1 MNAILHRAALIA
13 ALGLAAP
20 ALAEPPS
27 LEQFLKRPTFI
38 DMKISPDGRHLA
50 ATVPQG
56 DDKTIL
62 VVLGRADMKPTAV
75 MQMRGKEH
83 VQDFDWVSDDRLV
96 VSPAKREGALEQPV
110 PTGELLGID
119 ADGKGARMLFGYRQ
133 PTGIPDGGS
142 NIRRPEAERA
152 SASVLHLLPEQENQ
166 VLVVVEPW
174 DAEDAINEV
183 RRMNVNTGATTRV
196 VRAPI
201 GRAGFFADRA
211 GNVRLS
217 IGTLTNQTQQIHRRP
232 AAGGDWTLIHDEA
245 EAGFKL
251 RVLAF
256 DADGRTVLVSRPQPR
271 GANALYRW
279 DIEAN
284 SMARLADAGVADP
297 TSVLHGI
304 DYMDAYAWISHPDR
318 PAIGYLDETAR
329 EARLTKAIANAFSG
343 QHAWPTSF
351 TRDGAMALVKVESD
365 RNSGEFYL
373 FDIASMRATFVG
385 ATREWLDPEQMA
397 QVRPITLPARD
408 GRTLHGYLT
417 VPVGLEAE
425 DLPMVVVPHGGPHG
439 VRDYWL
445 FDQESQLL
453 ASRGYAVLRLNF
465 RGSGGYG
472 MDHEIAGYRQ
482 WGGAMQDDIADAVR
496 WTVEQGLVDGDR
508 VCIYGGSYGGY
519 AAMVNAARYPDLY
532 RCAVGF
538 AGVYDLPL
546 MYQDGDVRQS
556 MFGRAYLDRVLGRG
570 NLSAASPVNLAAQ
583 IKVPVLLAHGGQD
596 VRVPPAHAERM
607 RKALRDAGND
617 PEWLFERTEGH
628 GFYGAESQL
637 KFYTQLV
644 TFLDRHI
651 GAGAG
656 ESAPASGT
664 SD

>member
-1 MNAILHRAALIA
+1 
-13 ALGLAAP
+13 
-20 ALAEPPS
+20 
-27 LEQFLKRPTFI
+27 
-38 DMKISPDGRHLA
+38 
-50 ATVPQG
+50 
-56 DDKTIL
+56 
-62 VVLGRADMKPTAV
+62 
-75 MQMRGKEH
+75 MRGKEH

-96 VSPAKREGALEQPV
+96 VTPAKREGALEQPV
-110 PTGELLGID
+110 LTGELFGID

-201 GRAGFFADRA
+201 GRAGFVADRA

-256 DADGRTVLVSRPQPR
+256 DGDGRTVLVSRQQPR
-271 GANALYRW
+271 GADALYRW

-284 SMARLADAGVADP
+284 TMAKVADAGAADP
-297 TSVLHGI
+297 AVVLEGVE
-304 DYMDAYAWISHPDR
+304 YMDAYAVVSHPDK
-318 PAIGYLDETAR
+318 PSITYLDDDAR

-373 FDIASMRATFVG
+373 FDVASMRATFVG
-385 ATREWLDPEQMA
+385 ATREWLDPDQLGE
-397 QVRPITLPARD
+397 VRPIVVPARD
-408 GRTLHGYLT
+408 GRKLHGYLT
-417 VPVGLEAE
+417 LPPGREAE
-425 DLPMVVVPHGGPHG
+425 DLPMVVVPHGGPQA
-439 VRDYWL
+439 RDYWL
-445 FDQESQLL
+445 FDEESQLL

-465 RGSGGYG
+465 RGSTGYG
-472 MDHEIAGYRQ
+472 ADHEIAGYRQ
-482 WGGAMQDDIADAVR
+482 WGGTMQDDLADAVR
-496 WTVEQGLVDGDR
+496 WTVAQGLVDGDR

-519 AAMVNAARYPDLY
+519 AAMMNAARYPDLY
-532 RCAVGF
+532 KCAVGF

-546 MYQDGDVRQS
+546 MYQDGDIRQS
-556 MFGRAYLDRVLGRG
+556 MFGRAYLDRVLGRE
-570 NLSAASPVNLAAQ
+570 NLSSASPVNLATQ
-583 IKVPVLLAHGGQD
+583 IKVPVMLAHGGQD
-596 VRVPPAHAERM
+596 ARVPPAHAERM

-628 GFYGAESQL
+628 GFYSAENKL

-644 TFLDRHI
+644 AFLDRHI
-651 GAGAG
+651 GADATAAPGTGA
-656 ESAPASGT
+656 